1 MSGGGGLNRHER
13 GPYTGLS
20 GDEVARRLEGGAAIE
35 VAPVRRR
42 RLDARRQIAR
52 DTATILSGAILAILV
67 FRVAPG
73 MLGGP
78 GASPTP
84 GETEI
89 VTGSDGP
96 VDTGAAIGT
105 LPPPATIGPVVNPSA
120 NLDAT
125 PTPIV
130 IQTLGPT
137 TVTVIVNVKNDN
149 GGNDRAS
156 DWQISVSG
164 ANASPSSFSGSEGGT
179 TVVLKPDA
187 TFKITTSPKTAGGY
201 AESRSGKCGG
211 SIGKGYQMTC
221 VITEN
226 DKPVHLT
233 VVVKV
238 GGPAAPSDVD
248 VTVTGGHP
256 SPASFTGTSGTL
268 VTLDANAAWSV
279 AAALSSP
286 DPDYFAPTFSSGC
299 SDGNGAR
306 EGATST
312 CTIEIAPKPP
322 IAAFSCNPTGGGT
335 LEVSFTNESTHLQT
349 SWSWDFGDGSPAG
362 TTQNPTYTYAV
373 GGDYLVTLTVFGP
386 GGSDSLSKTCTA
398 S

>member
-1 MSGGGGLNRHER
+1 MSGGGRLNRHER
-13 GPYTGLS
+13 GPYSGLS
-20 GDEVARRLEGGAAIE
+20 DDEVARRLEGGAAIE

-84 GETEI
+84 AETEI
-89 VTGSDGP
+89 VTGSDEP
-96 VDTGAAIGT
+96 VGTDVAIGT

-120 NLDAT
+120 NREAT
-125 PTPIV
+125 PPPIV
-130 IQTLGPT
+130 VQTLGPT
-137 TVTVIVNVKNDN
+137 TVTVIVNVKNDS

-201 AESRSGKCGG
+201 SESRSGKCGG

-238 GGPAAPSDVD
+238 GGPATPSDVD
-248 VTVTGGHP
+248 VTVSGGHA
-256 SPASFTGTSGTL
+256 SPASFSGSGSGTL
-268 VTLDANAAWSV
+268 VTLDANSAWSV

-286 DPDYFAPTFSSGC
+286 DPNYVAPTFSSGC
-299 SDGNGAR
+299 TDGNGAR
-306 EGATST
+306 EGATPT
-312 CTIEIAPKPP
+312 CTITFTYNAPTPAP
-322 IAAFSCNPTGGGT
+322 TDTPVPTDTPLPSAAPTAAPAEASAAALAGILMPLLPLLLARRRRMNRSSGG
-335 LEVSFTNESTHLQT
+335 H
-349 SWSWDFGDGSPAG
+349 
-362 TTQNPTYTYAV
+362 
-373 GGDYLVTLTVFGP
+373 
-386 GGSDSLSKTCTA
+386 
-398 S
+398 